1 MIHYYLQIK
10 SAHVFLGITVAFF
23 FVATFIA
30 ASLPTLSALRTP
42 IKYVSWTADVALLT
56 AAMMLLTI
64 LPGEMY
70 TNGWLIAK
78 LLALAGFVVCRHF
91 AGKEHGFAVPRW
103 TWFLLGLLLLA
114 YAYTVAR
121 AHHPLGYFS
130 QLGLWLPR

>member
-10 SAHVFLGITVAFF
+10 SAHVFLGITVALV

-30 ASLPTLSALRTP
+30 ASLPALSAARTP
-42 IKYVSWTADVALLT
+42 IKYVSWTADIALLT

-70 TNGWLIAK
+70 ANGWLIAK

-91 AGKEHGFAVPRW
+91 MGKEHALTVPRW
-103 TWFLLGLLLLA
+103 TWFLVGLLLLA

-121 AHHPLGYFS
+121 EHHPLGYLS
-130 QLGLWLPR
+130 QLGL